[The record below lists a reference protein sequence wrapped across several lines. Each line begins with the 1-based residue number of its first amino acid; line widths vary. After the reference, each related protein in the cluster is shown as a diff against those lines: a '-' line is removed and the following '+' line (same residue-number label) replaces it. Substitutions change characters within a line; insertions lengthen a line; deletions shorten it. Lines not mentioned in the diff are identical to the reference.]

1 MKYKL
6 VIFDWDGTVMDSIA
20 RIVSSLQSAAR
31 IHLVPVPSDDKAKSI
46 IGLSLPVVMDKL
58 FPDHKALHQTLMQ
71 EYKKQFVN
79 EDSTDTPLFDGVEAL
94 FKKLQSNGC
103 QLAIATGKSRQ
114 GLDRLLSL
122 TGLTDYFVFT
132 QSADEAQSKP
142 SPQMLSQI
150 LAHTELAVAEAVMIG
165 DSTLDLEMAQ
175 NIGMDSIGV
184 TFGVGERDEL
194 ATYEPVAI
202 VDCFSQLDQYLL

>member
-20 RIVSSLQSAAR
+20 RIVSSLQFSAR
-31 IHLVPVPSDDKAKSI
+31 VCQVPVPSDEHAKSI

-71 EYKKQFVN
+71 EYKTQFVN
-79 EDSTDTPLFDGVEAL
+79 KDTTDTPLFEGVEVL
-94 FKKLQSNGC
+94 FNKLQSSGC
-103 QLAIATGKSRQ
+103 LLAVATGKSRQ
-114 GLDRLLSL
+114 GIDRLLSL

-150 LAHTELAVAEAVMIG
+150 LVHTQLTAADAVMIG

-194 ATYEPVAI
+194 VAYQPVAI
-202 VDCFSQLDQYLL
+202 VDEFSQLAQYLL